1 MGTVETF
8 SLGIRPLTQSPRKVY
23 VYLPDGYE
31 DSRDRYPV
39 LYMFDG
45 HNLFDDATATYGKSW
60 GMRDYLDQTGM
71 KLVVIGVDCN
81 HTGKRR
87 LNEYCPFR
95 VDADSWIAPLRPQ
108 GEITAEWFARTL
120 KPACEKRYR
129 ISRDRHSI
137 GIGGSSMGGLMSV
150 YCIARY
156 NRLFSRAACVSPT
169 LDICMDPL
177 TQLIQD
183 SKVDPDTRVYIDF
196 GSNEVKSKKTMA
208 QCVDNI
214 LRINREFQKQHC
226 STFPNIVVGGTH
238 SEASWETIVP
248 LFLDYLFQEE

>member
-1 MGTVETF
+1 MAARKAAAIAGTSCAVAIAVDAAGRYAVLDVAASSGLERVPAEQRQVF
-8 SLGIRPLTQSPRKVY
+8 DY
-23 VYLPDGYE
+23 
-31 DSRDRYPV
+31 DSRGLGEMIRAA
-39 LYMFDG
+39 L
-45 HNLFDDATATYGKSW
+45 DAGAQ
-60 GMRDYLDQTGM
+60 R
-71 KLVVIGVDCN
+71 LV
-81 HTGKRR
+81 
-87 LNEYCPFR
+87 
-95 VDADSWIAPLRPQ
+95 
-108 GEITAEWFARTL
+108 
-120 KPACEKRYR
+120 
-129 ISRDRHSI
+129 I